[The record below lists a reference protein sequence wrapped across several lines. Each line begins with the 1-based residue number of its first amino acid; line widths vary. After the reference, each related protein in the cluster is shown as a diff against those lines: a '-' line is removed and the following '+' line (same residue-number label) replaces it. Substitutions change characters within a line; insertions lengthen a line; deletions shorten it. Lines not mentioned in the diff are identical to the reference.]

1 MVHPLFAIG
10 GKSKNKVLVKTRL
23 NRNGVEIVL
32 KESVH
37 TLQQLGYLRKP
48 PAFAMND
55 SKTRRSPHK
64 GIDSY
69 RKNKLLFRILL
80 TLQCC
85 SR

>member
-23 NRNGVEIVL
+23 SRNGVEIVL

-37 TLQQLGYLRKP
+37 TLQQLGYIRKP
-48 PAFAMND
+48 PSLGID
-55 SKTRRSPHK
+55 GSKTRRSPHK
-64 GIDSY
+64 GIDSH
-69 RKNKLLFRILL
+69 RENKLLFGTLL